1 MQDRHEMCLSHT
13 AGFIF
18 NGEKEKALQN
28 KRFSYSKKRNKTKI
42 TVDNLKVNKEY
53 NSSHSRFPNKKC
65 SHVNTT
71 TFQDRTRAT
80 LDTGEAGN
88 ALNNLM
94 QL

>member
-1 MQDRHEMCLSHT
+1 M
-13 AGFIF
+13 
-18 NGEKEKALQN
+18 EKRRKHCRTNASVTQ
-28 KRFSYSKKRNKTKI
+28 KKKPKKPKTKI